1 MYKIFQRIV
10 VNVLVV
16 FILHQMKYIVMQ
28 DKNILKELI
37 YLNGG
42 ESNIAYT
49 ESNMWFSENPK
60 YADFVAELKEN
71 IQNNDIFL
79 SIIRRTE

>member
-1 MYKIFQRIV
+1 
-10 VNVLVV
+10 
-16 FILHQMKYIVMQ
+16 MQ
-28 DKNILKELI
+28 DKNMLKELI
-37 YLNGG
+37 CLNGG

-49 ESNMWFSENPK
+49 ESNMWFSENLK

-71 IQNNDIFL
+71 IQKNDIFL